1 MKDMEYANHT
11 QTQANQAQSAE
22 QTEQMERTVSPAG
35 MSESRAPGF
44 GGNRRLMAAVLAGG
58 LAVTVGAALWYGTR
72 SGDSPPPPAQT
83 LPAAPVAATPPVPSA
98 PSRMLTVHVSGAVAD
113 PGLVSVAEG
122 SRVADVIRAAGG
134 MRPGAGFG
142 SINLAETVRDGMR
155 LAVPW
160 AGEAPAGAGGDMG
173 AGVSRDGKVDINRA
187 GPSDMTRLPGVG
199 EVIAQRIISY
209 REANGPFGTVED
221 LLDVPGIGEGKLAAI
236 RDYAMV
242 G

>member
-1 MKDMEYANHT
+1 MKDMEYANQT
-11 QTQANQAQSAE
+11 QTQANHAPGGAE
-22 QTEQMERTVSPAG
+22 QAEQMEQTGGPAG

-44 GGNRRLMAAVLAGG
+44 GGNRRLMTAVLAGG

-83 LPAAPVAATPPVPSA
+83 LPAAPVAVTPPV

-160 AGEAPAGAGGDMG
+160 AGEVTAGSGSDMG

>member
-22 QTEQMERTVSPAG
+22 QTERTVSPAG

-83 LPAAPVAATPPVPSA
+83 LPAAPVAATPPVPS
-98 PSRMLTVHVSGAVAD
+98 RMLTVHVSGAVAD

-160 AGEAPAGAGGDMG
+160 AGEATAGAGGDMG
-173 AGVSRDGKVDINRA
+173 TGVSRDGKVDINRA